1 MRVQAV
7 PVDCRL
13 LFVGFVR
20 IANKGPRRAIPSK
33 TTKIADSE
41 SRAYVTALARGL
53 SVMKAFDD
61 QNARLTLSDV
71 ARIVGLPRASARRA
85 LLTLRALGYV
95 QSSGRVFSLSP
106 QVLTLA
112 RAYLESSPVPRVAQG
127 FLENVSETLGESC
140 SLSILHGEEVIYIAR
155 STRKR
160 IGSLHRD
167 VGAHLPAHCTSM
179 GRVLLAAL
187 SDAELDSFIAAAKLH
202 SFTPYTVTDK
212 NELRVIIEKTRRNG
226 YSLVDQE
233 LEIDLRSVAVPVHNS
248 AGRVIAAM
256 NVSAQASRTA
266 KKQLVERSLP
276 ALRDAA
282 MKMRPLLI
290 G

>member
-1 MRVQAV
+1 MR
-7 PVDCRL
+7 
-13 LFVGFVR
+13 FVR
-20 IANKGPRRAIPSK
+20 TANICHGHAIITKKSTKVSKGQGR
-33 TTKIADSE
+33 T
-41 SRAYVTALARGL
+41 YVTALARGL
-53 SVMKAFDD
+53 SVMKAFDE
-61 QNARLTLSDV
+61 QHAALTLSDV

-85 LLTLRALGYV
+85 LLTLEALGYV
-95 QSSGRVFSLSP
+95 DVTGRVFSLSP

-112 RAYLESSPVPRVAQG
+112 RAYLASSPMPRVAQG
-127 FLENVSETLGESC
+127 FLENVSDSLGESC
-140 SLSILHGEEVIYIAR
+140 SLSILHGDEVIYIAR

-187 SDAELDSFIAAAKLH
+187 PDTELDAFIAGAKLQ
-202 SFTPYTVTDK
+202 SFTPHTTTDK
-212 NELRVIIEKTRRNG
+212 SELRLIIQKVRRSG

-233 LEIDLRSVAVPVHNS
+233 LEIDLRAIAVPVRN
-248 AGRVIAAM
+248 AGGRVIAAM

-266 KKQLVERSLP
+266 KKQMQEHFLP
-276 ALRDAA
+276 TLRDMA

>member
-1 MRVQAV
+1 M
-7 PVDCRL
+7 
-13 LFVGFVR
+13 
-20 IANKGPRRAIPSK
+20 
-33 TTKIADSE
+33 
-41 SRAYVTALARGL
+41 TALARGL

-61 QNARLTLSDV
+61 QHASLTLSDV

-85 LLTLRALGYV
+85 LLTLQSLGYV
-95 QSSGRVFSLSP
+95 ESSGRLFSLSP

-112 RAYLESSPVPRVAQG
+112 RAYLASSPVPRVAQG
-127 FLENVSETLGESC
+127 FLENVSESLGESC
-140 SLSILHGEEVIYIAR
+140 SLSILHDEEVIYVAR

-187 SDAELDSFIAAAKLH
+187 PDSELDDFIAAAKLQ
-202 SFTPYTVTDK
+202 SFTPYTTIDK
-212 NELRVIIEKTRRNG
+212 RELRALIQKVRRSG

-233 LEIDLRSVAVPVHNS
+233 LEIELRSIAVPVQNAS
-248 AGRVIAAM
+248 GRVIAAM
-256 NVSAQASRTA
+256 NVSAQASRTG
-266 KKQLVERSLP
+266 KKQMLDLFLP

>member
-1 MRVQAV
+1 VRSVRV
-7 PVDCRL
+7 
-13 LFVGFVR
+13 
-20 IANKGPRRAIPSK
+20 ANNWVAIIPKKSP
-33 TTKIADSE
+33 KISQGE
-41 SRAYVTALARGL
+41 SRTYVTALARGL

-61 QNARLTLSDV
+61 QHAALTLSDV
-71 ARIVGLPRASARRA
+71 ARIVELPRASARRA
-85 LLTLRALGYV
+85 LLTLQALGYV
-95 QSSGRVFSLSP
+95 ESQGRVFSLSP

-112 RAYLESSPVPRVAQG
+112 RAYLASSPVPRVAQG
-127 FLENVSETLGESC
+127 FLENVSESLGESC
-140 SLSILHGEEVIYIAR
+140 SLSILHGDEVIYIAR

-187 SDAELDSFIAAAKLH
+187 PDTELDAFIADAKLQ
-202 SFTPYTVTDK
+202 SFTPYTTIDK
-212 NELRVIIEKTRRNG
+212 AKLRVIIQKVRRNG

-233 LEIDLRSVAVPVHNS
+233 LEIELRSIAVPVHN
-248 AGRVIAAM
+248 AGGRVIAAM
-256 NVSAQASRTA
+256 NVGAQASRTT
-266 KKQLVERSLP
+266 KKQMVDRFLP
-276 ALRDAA
+276 TLRDAA